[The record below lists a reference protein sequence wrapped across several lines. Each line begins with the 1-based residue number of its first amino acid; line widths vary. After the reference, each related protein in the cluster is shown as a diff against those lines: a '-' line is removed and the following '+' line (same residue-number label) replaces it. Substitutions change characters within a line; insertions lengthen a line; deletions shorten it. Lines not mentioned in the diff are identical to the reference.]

1 MRGVASLCCAL
12 IIQVQRCQSLVPF
25 SNYKFASNGVCIQ
38 PSLFFEAATQRSY
51 TLRNVPGTGDC
62 MFSAVALASLTSL
75 GLGGNNALLNS
86 LSKDTRNVV
95 ASVLESSNGGSL
107 VITRKRVV
115 DAATLLRSASR
126 QEGISNEDY
135 LCKLRLTGPEGGLWG
150 GGPEL
155 TVLSN
160 VLRRP
165 ISIYEVDPQ
174 STNDNKP
181 NIICQGV
188 FGEDFFHDPLD
199 SLPRHAA
206 PSAVLDHPWPGA
218 FGWHLHIL
226 VVDASLREKHACV
239 LLPQP
244 IITK

>member
-1 MRGVASLCCAL
+1 MQVVSLFCAL
-12 IIQVQRCQSLVPF
+12 LIQIHCCNSLVPF
-25 SNYKFASNGVCIQ
+25 SKYKFASNGVCIQ
-38 PSLFFEAATQRSY
+38 PSLFFDASTQRSF

-86 LSKDTRNVV
+86 ISQETRNVV
-95 ASVLESSNGGSL
+95 ASVLENTNGGSL
-107 VITRKRVV
+107 VITKKRVV
-115 DAATLLRSASR
+115 GAATLLKSASR
-126 QEGISNEDY
+126 QEGMSQEEY
-135 LCKLRLTGPEGGLWG
+135 LRKLRLTGPEGGLWG

-165 ISIYEVDPQ
+165 ISIYELDPQ
-174 STNDNKP
+174 SPTSDNNQ

-199 SLPRHAA
+199 NMPRHA

-226 VVDASLREKHACV
+226 VVDASLQEKHACV

-244 IITK
+244 IATK

>member
-1 MRGVASLCCAL
+1 
-12 IIQVQRCQSLVPF
+12 
-25 SNYKFASNGVCIQ
+25 
-38 PSLFFEAATQRSY
+38 
-51 TLRNVPGTGDC
+51 

-86 LSKDTRNVV
+86 ISKETRNVV
-95 ASVLESSNGGSL
+95 ASVLECSNNGSL
-107 VITRKRVV
+107 VITQKRLVE
-115 DAATLLRSASR
+115 ASALLKSASR
-126 QEGISNEDY
+126 QEGISEKEY
-135 LCKLRLTGPEGGLWG
+135 LRKLRLTGLEGGLWG

-165 ISIYEVDPQ
+165 ISIYELDPQ
-174 STNDNKP
+174 SPNDNCP

-199 SLPRHAA
+199 NMPAEA
-206 PSAVLDHPWPGA
+206 PSAVLAHRWPGA

-226 VVDASLREKHACV
+226 VVDASLQEKHACV

-244 IITK
+244 ITK